1 MLQGKLY
8 KCFLDCERL
17 WKFAFPVTE
26 CLLIPLVTPEM
37 IYAGWMSPR
46 LWNKFL
52 ETYRFL
58 KKNHLHV
65 VWYWHC
71 LCLKSAFDHR
81 RGMLS
86 PNTAENRSSFT
97 KGRFITLGRA
107 TEYLRGS
114 WNRISKEYELRRH
127 VLQHMV
133 RVLDVALWGLTTDW
147 DKFQGRQNACGTY
160 RQYVSLGIDYCP
172 NLRANLG
179 NQDRFIIRQL
189 LGLVKV
195 VAWGRRQIWGGLGKI
210 GLTSEYS
217 KTINDDNKTISSIMV
232 WDTIPGI
239 SFCCCGLSSCQLGWL
254 FSAEITNDDGVI
266 KEETNDVNSSK

>member
-1 MLQGKLY
+1 MQDG
-8 KCFLDCERL
+8 CRL
-17 WKFAFPVTE
+17 GFEINSWKVF
-26 CLLIPLVTPEM
+26 C
-37 IYAGWMSPR
+37 
-46 LWNKFL
+46 
-52 ETYRFL
+52 RFL
-58 KKNHLHV
+58 KKNHLRV

-97 KGRFITLGRA
+97 KGSGQIYHSWTSNWVPERKLESNFQGTRTTETRFAAYGEGFR
-107 TEYLRGS
+107 Y
-114 WNRISKEYELRRH
+114 
-127 VLQHMV
+127 
-133 RVLDVALWGLTTDW
+133 VALWCPTTDW

-195 VAWGRRQIWGGLGKI
+195 VAWRRRQIWGLGR
-210 GLTSEYS
+210 LR
-217 KTINDDNKTISSIMV
+217 
-232 WDTIPGI
+232 
-239 SFCCCGLSSCQLGWL
+239 
-254 FSAEITNDDGVI
+254 
-266 KEETNDVNSSK
+266 

>member
-1 MLQGKLY
+1 MLFGTDIVCALNQHSTTDVACCRQIQQRIG
-8 KCFLDCERL
+8 R
-17 WKFAFPVTE
+17 
-26 CLLIPLVTPEM
+26 PLQ
-37 IYAGWMSPR
+37 R
-46 LWNKFL
+46 
-52 ETYRFL
+52 
-58 KKNHLHV
+58 
-65 VWYWHC
+65 
-71 LCLKSAFDHR
+71 DQ
-81 RGMLS
+81 
-86 PNTAENRSSFT
+86 
-97 KGRFITLGRA
+97 GRFITLGRA
-107 TEYLRGS
+107 TEYLRLRGS
-114 WNRISKEYELRRH
+114 WNRISKEYELRRY

-195 VAWGRRQIWGGLGKI
+195 VARGRRQIWGGLGKI

-217 KTINDDNKTISSIMV
+217 KTINDDNKTISSITV

-266 KEETNDVNSSK
+266 KEETNDVVNSNQGTATSQRRVWLQEGLFGSYLFIRDERNKATHPPTRTAKYLGMGNPLEVVAAAIMRQ